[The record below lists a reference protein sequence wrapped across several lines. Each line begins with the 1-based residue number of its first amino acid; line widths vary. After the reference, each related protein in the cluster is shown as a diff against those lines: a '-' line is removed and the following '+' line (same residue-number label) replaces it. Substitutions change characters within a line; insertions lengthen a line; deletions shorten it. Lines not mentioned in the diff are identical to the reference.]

1 MFCKAHDRNDMESLK
16 SCVPGAE
23 VVLEAV
29 KKVPGFLQRIGVLL
43 GEDALAVVPDLL
55 LEDAAVVVAVD
66 DRLRNV
72 AAAKDASL
80 LDLDRPVLWGIRD
93 TTLVVLDLH
102 AEQVSPRIHQEIG
115 FQRVPRLGGM
125 GNDRVTN
132 PTALAV
138 LNNLGGILLAEC
150 AYFRPV
156 VEFDTGEGRECP
168 REAI

>member
-102 AEQVSPRIHQEIG
+102 AEQVSPRI
-115 FQRVPRLGGM
+115 
-125 GNDRVTN
+125 
-132 PTALAV
+132 
-138 LNNLGGILLAEC
+138 
-150 AYFRPV
+150 
-156 VEFDTGEGRECP
+156 
-168 REAI
+168 